1 MGYYG
6 YIIFASKET
15 ALKTPWNRSFPLFLL
30 ALLSTGALAQ
40 SPVTLIKS
48 ADFTLSKPTDT
59 SAILAKTVG
68 KERQVAGK
76 TVLKITI
83 KTPASPDYQLQ
94 LNQVVATPLLDKT
107 VLRFRFW
114 ARSKTKNPI
123 RAVFEQSSDPYTKA
137 IEKNLILSPVWQEF
151 GCVGI
156 SPAYPAGGSAVHF
169 VLGQQAGEVE
179 IAEAKLE
186 NFGVNPQ
193 KTPSE
198 INISLYG
205 VQAHNDEWRKA
216 ANERIA
222 KYRMGGIEIRVVGAD
237 GKPVSNAKVHLE
249 QTSHAFKFGTAI
261 TDGPLF
267 DQSQSGEKYRKNLVR
282 LFNYVV
288 FENQLKWIKYYE
300 DHYEIAEKML
310 EWCHDNGLPVRGHN
324 LLWAG
329 FKYLPDDIAKLR
341 GQALRDAVKSHILK
355 YTALTKGKLKVWD
368 VVNEAVANRDVENA
382 AGRDLLARAFDWA
395 HEADPDTLLCYNED
409 QIFHMN
415 GETKGVNDERV
426 DEVLNYLLKEQKAP
440 VNVLGIQAHMGA
452 PLVPAPLLIE
462 NLNHWA
468 TYGLPIEITEFDAGI
483 RDDRAHALY
492 FDEFLTA
499 IFSHPKVTSFVMWG
513 FWEGAH
519 WRADEGAALFRK
531 DWSERPAVV
540 VFDRLIHKTWWTD
553 ATGKTRK
560 KGSFS
565 TRAFLGDYK
574 ITVTKGGKTAEAHTE
589 VSKNEDGITVVSI
602 SL

>member
-1 MGYYG
+1 M
-6 YIIFASKET
+6 
-15 ALKTPWNRSFPLFLL
+15 KTLWNRSLPLFLL

-59 SAILAKTVG
+59 SAILSKSVG

-76 TVLKITI
+76 TVLKVTI

-94 LNQVVATPLLDKT
+94 LNQVVPTPLLNRT
-107 VLRFRFW
+107 ALRFRFW

-137 IEKNLILSPVWQEF
+137 IEKNLILTPVWQEF

-156 SPAYPAGGSAVHF
+156 SPAYASGGSAVHF
-169 VLGQQAGEVE
+169 VVGQQAGEVE
-179 IAEAKLE
+179 IADARLE
-186 NFGVNPQ
+186 SFGVDPM
-193 KTPSE
+193 KMPAE

-205 VQAHNDEWRKA
+205 IQAHNDEWRKA

-222 KYRMGGIEIRVVGAD
+222 KYRMGGIEILVVDAG
-237 GKPVSNAKVHLE
+237 GKPVSNASVHLE

-261 TDGPLF
+261 ADVPLR
-267 DQSQSGEKYRKNLVR
+267 DQSESGEKYRKNLLK

-288 FENQLKWIKYYE
+288 LENQLKWSKYYE
-300 DHYEIAEKML
+300 DHYEIAAEML
-310 EWCHDNGLPVRGHN
+310 EWCQSKGIPVRGHN
-324 LLWAG
+324 LFWPAY
-329 FKYLPDDIAKLR
+329 KWLPDDVAKLR
-341 GQALRDAVKSHILK
+341 GQSMRDAVKSHIQK
-355 YTALTKGKLKVWD
+355 YVGLTKGKLKVWD
-368 VVNEAVANRDVENA
+368 VVNEAVANHEVQDE
-382 AGRDLLARAFDWA
+382 AGRDLLAKAFEWA
-395 HEADPDTLLCYNED
+395 HETDPKVLLCYNED

-415 GETKGVNDERV
+415 GGTKGENDVRV

-440 VNVLGIQAHMGA
+440 VNVLGIQAHMGP
-452 PLVPAPLLIE
+452 PLVPATLLIE

-468 TYGLPIEITEFDAGI
+468 TYGLPMEITEFDAGI
-483 RDDRAHALY
+483 QDDKAHAIY

-499 IFSHPKVTSFVMWG
+499 IFSHPKVNSFVMWG

-531 DWSERPAVV
+531 DWSERPTVG
-540 VFDRLIHKTWWTD
+540 VFDRLIHKTWWTNT
-553 ATGKTRK
+553 TGKTRQQ
-560 KGSFS
+560 GIFS
-565 TRAFLGDYK
+565 TRAFLGNYK
-574 ITVTKGGKTAEAHTE
+574 ITVTKGGRTAEAHTKI
-589 VSKNEDGITVVSI
+589 SWNESGITIVSI